1 MNLGMTISAQLS
13 AFFTLY
19 YVDRL
24 KVSPQLWAGLLAVL
38 AIYNAVDN
46 PLIGHL
52 SDRTRSR
59 WGRRVVY
66 LVFATAPTFLGLT
79 LLFWAP
85 FDGVSNEIA
94 TLVWFVVWWLVWETF
109 GTAMGTGYLGLLP
122 EMFTS
127 FEARSR
133 VAVRMN
139 GVQVV
144 GLLIG
149 LAAPPALAQ
158 AIGWGPAVTLFA
170 LIALVTIYQGVPAMR
185 ENVPSTR
192 APSLV
197 SSLRHTFGNR
207 SFLTVVLAQTMR
219 FVTTGALTMGMG
231 LYVKYS
237 LGGDDSITSVLL
249 AMAFI
254 VAGLA
259 LWPWR
264 RFVADRWG
272 ARATLLAAY
281 AVVGVG
287 AGLLYL
293 TPPGPWV
300 YVVTALVGVG
310 LSGMILM
317 GDVIV
322 ADVIDE
328 DEARTGERRA
338 GAYFGLS
345 GLITTISG
353 TVTAVAFGW
362 VATVYSYDPKLPTQ
376 PASVGTGFRVFM
388 SAVPMA
394 ASVVAIALLLLYP
407 LHGRRLTEMR
417 ARLAER
423 RGADPVDS
431 PPPGR

>member
-1 MNLGMTISAQLS
+1 
-13 AFFTLY
+13 
-19 YVDRL
+19 V
-24 KVSPQLWAGLLAVL
+24 AG
-38 AIYNAVDN
+38 
-46 PLIGHL
+46 
-52 SDRTRSR
+52 
-59 WGRRVVY
+59 
-66 LVFATAPTFLGLT
+66 
-79 LLFWAP
+79 
-85 FDGVSNEIA
+85 
-94 TLVWFVVWWLVWETF
+94 FVVWWLVWETF

-170 LIALVTIYQGVPAMR
+170 LIALVTIYQGVPAMQ
-185 ENVPSTR
+185 ENVPSTP
-192 APSLV
+192 APSLL
-197 SSLRHTFGNR
+197 SSLQHTFGNR

-237 LGGDDSITSVLL
+237 LGGDDSITSILL

-254 VAGLA
+254 VAGLT

-338 GAYFGLS
+338 GA
-345 GLITTISG
+345 
-353 TVTAVAFGW
+353 
-362 VATVYSYDPKLPTQ
+362 
-376 PASVGTGFRVFM
+376 
-388 SAVPMA
+388 
-394 ASVVAIALLLLYP
+394 
-407 LHGRRLTEMR
+407 
-417 ARLAER
+417 
-423 RGADPVDS
+423 
-431 PPPGR
+431 